1 MGPMRGHRRAALRL
15 GPLGGALL
23 AALVL
28 LARPAR
34 AEELAERQGARVGVS
49 LLFGVGELSGSSGVS
64 TTAPL
69 VGASFRF
76 GGAFTD
82 RVHLYGEFTL
92 ATLPNAR
99 FGGTSE
105 PAFLGALDLCVQVY
119 VLPRLYVRAG
129 IGAVD
134 HATLG
139 STDYWSYP
147 GPHIVGGVGYD
158 LQRRGE
164 RAFSLELSVAD
175 EFFSTGGS
183 SPYGGGYT
191 VNLGAAFDW
200 F

>member
-49 LLFGVGELSGSSGVS
+49 LLLGVGELSGSSGVS

-92 ATLPNAR
+92 ATPFPHASRKTIPSPRREIGRLP
-99 FGGTSE
+99 
-105 PAFLGALDLCVQVY
+105 PL
-119 VLPRLYVRAG
+119 
-129 IGAVD
+129 
-134 HATLG
+134 
-139 STDYWSYP
+139 
-147 GPHIVGGVGYD
+147 
-158 LQRRGE
+158 
-164 RAFSLELSVAD
+164 
-175 EFFSTGGS
+175 
-183 SPYGGGYT
+183 YGGAT
-191 VNLGAAFDW
+191 VGA
-200 F
+200 